1 MWDRRRRLLSPG
13 RTSPRAGMAHGGGRA
28 LHLSQSL
35 MVTRRHV
42 WIPIVFLLGL
52 PLTLV
57 SVASTNCVPRSGSS
71 TASSR
76 GLQRSVYVGR
86 THPKETDRM
95 VAPRI
100 SRQAKAVGGP
110 KGKRKDTK
118 KQVQVQKERK
128 KRDNVIELEGKVLV
142 HSRNIFKVLLS
153 NGAEVQCTLAGK
165 LRMNNIKVMEGDAVT
180 VEMSPFDLTKGRIVF
195 RTIKFPGEDEEDA

>member
-1 MWDRRRRLLSPG
+1 M
-13 RTSPRAGMAHGGGRA
+13 
-28 LHLSQSL
+28 
-35 MVTRRHV
+35 
-42 WIPIVFLLGL
+42 
-52 PLTLV
+52 
-57 SVASTNCVPRSGSS
+57 VAS
-71 TASSR
+71 
-76 GLQRSVYVGR
+76 
-86 THPKETDRM
+86 
-95 VAPRI
+95 RI

-110 KGKRKDTK
+110 KGRRKDTK